1 MMFLK
6 GFDQKKDKG
15 IVLSNSLCSHE
26 RRLWPRA
33 SSLIKKET

>member
-26 RRLWPRA
+26 FNRSRP
-33 SSLIKKET
+33 

>member
-15 IVLSNSLCSHE
+15 IVLSNNLCSHE
-26 RRLWPRA
+26 
-33 SSLIKKET
+33 SSRT